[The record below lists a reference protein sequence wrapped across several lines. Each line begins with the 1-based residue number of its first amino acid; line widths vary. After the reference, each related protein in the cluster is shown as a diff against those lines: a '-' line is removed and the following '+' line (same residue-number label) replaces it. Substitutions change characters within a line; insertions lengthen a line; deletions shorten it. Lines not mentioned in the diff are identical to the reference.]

1 MNRILLK
8 ELISVTSYMQ
18 TVLATRWLK
27 LAHIDRLFK
36 STMLGET
43 SFKKKLQLSK

>member
-1 MNRILLK
+1 LK
-8 ELISVTSYMQ
+8 ELTSVTSYMQ

-27 LAHIDRLFK
+27 LAHIDRLLK

-43 SFKKKLQLSK
+43 RVLKRNSSYLCSF